1 MSDKILLV
9 QSYRQPQ
16 PPVLN
21 QRHTDRNRRWFLVA
35 RIGTLAFTLLALGL
49 FLFGLPAYYA
59 QLRTP
64 CSDSLSICSNRQLT
78 VGLALA
84 AQHAGLSLSAYAAF
98 MMIITILSALV
109 CVLVATLLLWRR
121 SANWMALLVAVFLVF
136 TGTVNPMPI
145 RFLGKEPTLATILHL
160 LYWLL
165 GFTSLTL
172 VFLLFPNGRF
182 VPRRMRW
189 ILTTIAIL
197 SILIGIVALPSYRK
211 VFDLMSDIVWI
222 TFYIISI
229 VAQIYRYWRVSTS
242 VERQQTKVVLFVL
255 TWYLLYL
262 LVASSLQLLFPS
274 LWHSDSLFT
283 LITNIIGGSFFA
295 LLFPLALGLAILRYR
310 LYDVDLLINRTLV
323 YGSLTTI
330 LLLIYL
336 LLVFVG
342 QHLLVSLIGRNDA
355 AVLVVSTLVVAA
367 LFQPLRHRIQA
378 IIDRR
383 FYRRKY
389 DAAKIVAT
397 FSSTLRNEVD
407 LPTLSE
413 HLLAVVQETMQPAQV
428 SLWLVQRGSITG
440 GSNER

>member
-49 FLFGLPAYYA
+49 FLFSLPAYYA

-64 CSDSLSICSNRQLT
+64 CSDSLSICPNSQLT

-84 AQHAGLSLSAYAAF
+84 VQHAGLSLSAYAAL
-98 MMIITILSALV
+98 MTIITILSALI
-109 CVLVATLLLWRR
+109 CIPVAILLLWSR
-121 SANWMALLVAVFLVF
+121 STNWMALLVAVFLVF

-165 GFTSLTL
+165 AFTSLTL

-182 VPRRMRW
+182 VPRRTRW
-189 ILTTIAIL
+189 IIMTIAIL
-197 SILIGIVALPSYRK
+197 SILIGIIALPSHSK
-211 VFDLMSDIVWI
+211 VFDLISDIIWI
-222 TFYIISI
+222 TFYITAI
-229 VAQIYRYWRVSTS
+229 VAQVYRYWRVSTS
-242 VERQQTKVVLFVL
+242 IERQQTKMVLFVL
-255 TWYLLYL
+255 TWFLLYL
-262 LVASSLQLLFPS
+262 LVTSSLQLLFPS

-283 LITNIIGGSFFA
+283 LITNNIGSSFFP
-295 LLFPLALGLAILRYR
+295 LLFSLALGLAVLRYR

-342 QHLLVSLIGRNDA
+342 QHLLVSFIGRNDA

-367 LFQPLRHRIQA
+367 LFQPLRHHIQQL
-378 IIDRR
+378 IDRR

-389 DAAKIVAT
+389 DAAKVVAA

-413 HLLAVVQETMQPAQV
+413 HLLAVVQETMQPTHV
-428 SLWLVQRGSITG
+428 SLWLVQRGPMVG